1 MIEVQNLDVEMY
13 IKMCSL
19 FNGSKSICWS
29 YVHEVMNYVSHIP
42 MENLQGSASEEVFK
56 TDFTILKDNLHDSR
70 VYWLQLEDF
79 EQSIINN
86 SAVRKFKFILLMRI
100 DIG

>member
-1 MIEVQNLDVEMY
+1 
-13 IKMCSL
+13 
-19 FNGSKSICWS
+19 
-29 YVHEVMNYVSHIP
+29 MNYVSHIP

>member
-1 MIEVQNLDVEMY
+1 MIEVQKLDVEMY
-13 IKMCSL
+13 IKMCNL
-19 FNGSKSICWS
+19 FDGSKSICWS
-29 YVHEVMNYVSHIP
+29 YVHEAVNYVSHIP

-56 TDFTILKDNLHDSR
+56 TDFTLLKYNLHDSR

-86 SAVRKFKFILLMRI
+86 PAV
-100 DIG
+100 